1 MENEQQELAARKAEV
16 TLEYEHATKERTEA
30 DTRIDAESKVAT
42 ALEKEVRYICS
53 VRGAVCA

>member
-16 TLEYEHATKERTEA
+16 TLEYERATKERTEA

-42 ALEKEVRYICS
+42 ALEKDVSYILS
-53 VRGAVCA
+53 